1 MADEDLEGTLDELL
15 PFVEARRLTRT
26 LPDGQQLVWDVAHGL
41 TAEEVDQVFLL
52 DQVAGVLAKKLGLSL
67 PAAPA
72 RLGPHES
79 YLPCTHLR
87 YQRGP
92 RMVLCPTREWVAE
105 IKAIRSVA
113 TTVTGRGTAVRE
125 ERPADE
131 DWMPARKAVDRA
143 RQEGL
148 PITLP
153 TALKWRQAGKPGLKT
168 RDPTLPGRHRWEVEY
183 NSLIVQCHRSG
194 LPSGNVEPCEGSFD
208 DGIKRAKA
216 AARGAATDR

>member
-26 LPDGQQLVWDVAHGL
+26 LPDGRQLVWDVTRGL
-41 TAEEVDQVFLL
+41 TAEEVDHVFML

-113 TTVTGRGTAVRE
+113 RAVAERVSARTTDKPFFPTSRQRRILDLLDGKTKKLAQLAQVLKVRPSTLSGRDLKE
-125 ERPADE
+125 L
-131 DWMPARKAVDRA
+131 RA
-143 RQEGL
+143 RGL
-148 PITLP
+148 V
-153 TALKWRQAGKPGLKT
+153 
-168 RDPTLPGRHRWEVEY
+168 RHDRRIGYYRPDAPPPE
-183 NSLIVQCHRSG
+183 LSG
-194 LPSGNVEPCEGSFD
+194 TS
-208 DGIKRAKA
+208 R
-216 AARGAATDR
+216 